1 MICWIFIQK
10 SLQLPP
16 HQLTKSMQ
24 NQWSILK
31 QNCFCSC
38 YFDFFFLLE
47 KAYFEVVSLFLG
59 TVHRSVRAREILY
72 ICWYVCV
79 CVCVLVLKLLSS
91 RFSPKRCWVEVG
103 IGRRQYDH
111 TVHKSQLLKKPVS
124 QSNSQP
130 KSIIHMKQ
138 LPLTQHLSAAIL
150 HTLSFW
156 IKLERFWK
164 LKTLW
169 VVRMWLLV
177 LCLFSECATSG
188 VDLQEV
194 YFS

>member
-1 MICWIFIQK
+1 MC
-10 SLQLPP
+10 
-16 HQLTKSMQ
+16 
-24 NQWSILK
+24 
-31 QNCFCSC
+31 
-38 YFDFFFLLE
+38 
-47 KAYFEVVSLFLG
+47 
-59 TVHRSVRAREILY
+59 
-72 ICWYVCV
+72 VCV

-91 RFSPKRCWVEVG
+91 RFSPKRCWQQGPKPHEWRAGEEIMTLPTLLPSEYCSKINRGGGIFYWASLIAVKGVEVG

-124 QSNSQP
+124 QSNFQP

>member
-38 YFDFFFLLE
+38 YF
-47 KAYFEVVSLFLG
+47 VSLFLG
-59 TVHRSVRAREILY
+59 TVHRSVIAREILY

-111 TVHKSQLLKKPVS
+111 TVHKSQLLKKQVS
-124 QSNSQP
+124 QSNFQP

-156 IKLERFWK
+156 IKL
-164 LKTLW
+164 
-169 VVRMWLLV
+169 
-177 LCLFSECATSG
+177 
-188 VDLQEV
+188 
-194 YFS
+194 